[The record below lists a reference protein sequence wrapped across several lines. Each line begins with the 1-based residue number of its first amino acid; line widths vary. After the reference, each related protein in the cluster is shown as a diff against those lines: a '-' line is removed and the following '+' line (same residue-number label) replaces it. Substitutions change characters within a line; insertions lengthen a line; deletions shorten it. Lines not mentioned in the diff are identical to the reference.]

1 MGKRLFSILLL
12 TLVAGLTGNAQI
24 RVSRVDVNKWI
35 RDNFSGQ
42 GVVIGNVKFHGNVL
56 SMGAFTSS
64 GNVLELQKGLVL
76 STGSAFSVAGL
87 NNKYN
92 QTHAFGDAE
101 RDQDLNKLVKPNLYD
116 VSMIEFDFVPV
127 QNSLQFNYQFG
138 SEEYPEYVGST
149 YNDVFAF
156 FVSDDSTTRNIA
168 LLPGKNEPVSINTV
182 NHKAN
187 QELFIDNNVFSS
199 AVTKRQAPLVQE
211 RTRRGLF
218 SSIWQG
224 IKRIFS
230 SRPEEDSESG
240 HIRTDPALVKK
251 AKPGLYR
258 FLQFDGITKKLVAQ
272 TYVVPYKKY
281 HFKIIVADVADN
293 IYDSGVFVQ
302 DKSFTAKRDTSQPNF
317 IDYPDLSRLIDAKQI
332 LAGKK
337 LEDLLPDTVYMD
349 NAKIYFEFDKYDIP
363 PSEISK
369 LKGIAAIYDRIKN
382 NYTMRVA
389 GHTDSIGNLE
399 YNMDLSRKRNQ
410 SVIDAFQ
417 KLRTIDI
424 PIEIT
429 EDAFLKPEAKNDTD
443 EGRMK
448 NRRVEIFFV
457 KTD

>member
-12 TLVAGLTGNAQI
+12 MLVAGLTGNAQI

-64 GNVLELQKGLVL
+64 ANVLELQKGLVL

-92 QTHAFGDAE
+92 QTNAFGDAE

-116 VSMIEFDFVPV
+116 VSMIEFDFVPI

-168 LLPGKNEPVSINTV
+168 LIPGKNEPVSINTV
-182 NHKAN
+182 NHQAN
-187 QELFIDNNVFSS
+187 QEFFIDNN
-199 AVTKRQAPLVQE
+199 
-211 RTRRGLF
+211 
-218 SSIWQG
+218 G